1 MTTGMHKM
9 RPLLTNRPSRLLTV
23 VKAVMKFKSKKGKR
37 DRGYSRDVEEFLKAR
52 ESDKMPF
59 YKEIEVKG
67 RDEKPGRHIVWVER
81 SGGK

>member
-1 MTTGMHKM
+1 MIMGMHEI

-23 VKAVMKFKSKKGKR
+23 IKAVMKFKSKKGR
-37 DRGYSRDVEEFLKAR
+37 RHSGYNEDVEDFLRAR
-52 ESDKMPF
+52 ASDKMPF

-67 RDEKPGRHIVWVER
+67 REEKLGRHIVWVEK

>member
-1 MTTGMHKM
+1 M

-37 DRGYSRDVEEFLKAR
+37 DRGYMGDVEEFLRAK

-59 YKEIEVKG
+59 YKEIEIKG
-67 RDEKPGRHIVWVER
+67 REEKLGRHIVWVEK